1 MDSSASSQRVEIMTA
16 RGPMTMSLEEY
27 QTLVG
32 HYRQQQTWAKQKRMQ
47 KVNDQWTSHYREG
60 NDHKS
65 SALSQ
70 KRVTFNRQSEATSQ
84 QQDIPNEHSEGDLS
98 SVSHWCCC
106 FGVC

>member
-1 MDSSASSQRVEIMTA
+1 MDSTTSSQRVEIMTA
-16 RGPMTMSLEEY
+16 RGPMTISVEEF
-27 QTLVG
+27 QTLLS
-32 HYRQQQTWAKQKRMQ
+32 HYRQQLLAKQERVQ
-47 KVNDQWTSHYREG
+47 KVNDRWTSQYPEG

-84 QQDIPNEHSEGDLS
+84 QQDIPNGDLS